1 VHPALLDHLDVVG
14 YPDDPVRVNSGQVRL
29 DQIFG
34 YEIRLFG
41 FASGGDED
49 VLDKVLEISMRNQ
62 GHKPEICEVSI

>member
-1 VHPALLDHLDVVG
+1 
-14 YPDDPVRVNSGQVRL
+14 VRVNSGQVRL